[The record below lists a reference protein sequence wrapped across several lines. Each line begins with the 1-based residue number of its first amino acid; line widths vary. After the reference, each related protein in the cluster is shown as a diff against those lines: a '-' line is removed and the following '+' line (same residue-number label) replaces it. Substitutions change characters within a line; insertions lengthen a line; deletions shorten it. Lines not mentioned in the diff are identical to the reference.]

1 MAPALLSPSRY
12 AQAVTLRD
20 GLLLVMATLKVALH
34 ALTNWRYGFHRDELY
49 YVVGGLHPAW
59 GYVDH
64 PPLTPLVARAATELF
79 GLSLSGLRLFP
90 ALAGAG
96 VVVLT
101 GLMVRR
107 LGGSARAEA
116 VAMLAVLLTPLYLGA
131 NSLFQTVSFD
141 QLWWM
146 ALLFLVVC
154 LAAGDSPRLWLL
166 AGLVLG
172 LGLLTKYTI
181 VLLALGLLGGVLLT
195 PLRSQLRTPWPWLG
209 ALLASLLALPNLLW
223 QLAHN
228 VPTLTFI
235 RNNSTAVAS
244 EQSRLD
250 LLLEQAMLI
259 GPAFFPLFVAGWL
272 YYWSAPGS
280 TFRVLGWV
288 SAVVFAAVITL
299 NAKPYYVGP
308 LYAALFAGGAVLA
321 DRWFDRLHGR
331 RFGLLVV
338 GLMLVASP
346 LMLVTLPV
354 LPTAMMTRT
363 EIYALND
370 DFAEMLG
377 WPELVDA
384 VADAAAQLT
393 PAERQAAQ
401 ILTANYG
408 QAAALELLGAERKL
422 PTVISGHNSYAT
434 WSADKLGAETY
445 LVVGYS
451 AQRLGD
457 WCTEV
462 QQVGTI
468 SNVWNVPNEEHGRAI
483 FICRT
488 LRRPFSEI
496 WPEMTHYN

>member
-1 MAPALLSPSRY
+1 M
-12 AQAVTLRD
+12 
-20 GLLLVMATLKVALH
+20 
-34 ALTNWRYGFHRDELY
+34 
-49 YVVGGLHPAW
+49 
-59 GYVDH
+59 
-64 PPLTPLVARAATELF
+64 
-79 GLSLSGLRLFP
+79 
-90 ALAGAG
+90 
-96 VVVLT
+96 
-101 GLMVRR
+101 
-107 LGGSARAEA
+107 
-116 VAMLAVLLTPLYLGA
+116 
-131 NSLFQTVSFD
+131 
-141 QLWWM
+141 
-146 ALLFLVVC
+146 
-154 LAAGDSPRLWLL
+154 
-166 AGLVLG
+166 
-172 LGLLTKYTI
+172 
-181 VLLALGLLGGVLLT
+181 
-195 PLRSQLRTPWPWLG
+195 
-209 ALLASLLALPNLLW
+209 
-223 QLAHN
+223 
-228 VPTLTFI
+228 
-235 RNNSTAVAS
+235 
-244 EQSRLD
+244 
-250 LLLEQAMLI
+250 
-259 GPAFFPLFVAGWL
+259 
-272 YYWSAPGS
+272 
-280 TFRVLGWV
+280 LGWV

-338 GLMLVASP
+338 GLILVASP

-422 PTVISGHNSYAT
+422 PAVISGHNSYAT

-468 SNVWNVPNEEHGRAI
+468 SNVWNVPNEEQGRAI

-488 LRRPFSEI
+488 LRRSFSEI